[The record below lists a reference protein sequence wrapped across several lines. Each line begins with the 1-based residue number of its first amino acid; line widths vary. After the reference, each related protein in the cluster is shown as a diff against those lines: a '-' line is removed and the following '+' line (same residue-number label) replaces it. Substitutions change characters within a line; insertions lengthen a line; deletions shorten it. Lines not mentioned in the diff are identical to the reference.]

1 MEKKKTNE
9 ETMKERIEKV
19 ENKLDVVLKSQAT
32 VMNAIGAMLC
42 MSEVEKEDINMKN
55 ATIDN
60 LLIFRD
66 VCMEEVQGEKYKE
79 FIKNT
84 EKNIDRIKDILD
96 KILFDE

>member
-42 MSEVEKEDINMKN
+42 MSEVKKEDINMKN